1 MPNDNGPMT
10 PDRRAARAYDA
21 VAADYD
27 ERFRDELD
35 TKPRD
40 RELLDSLATRGSG
53 VVLDVGSG
61 PGHIGARI
69 RAVGRPV
76 IALDVSFAMARTA
89 THRLD
94 AAVVADMVRLPIGT
108 ATVADL
114 VAFYSVIHLPRPDL
128 AAVLSEFARVLEP
141 GGHALVSA
149 HEGTEDVSVNEFLGH
164 RVDLSATFFT
174 LDEMVAA
181 SVDAGLVVGSAERR
195 AAYATE
201 GSTNRLYLEL
211 KKAAGVPPTARP
223 T

>member
-1 MPNDNGPMT
+1 MPNDKGPMI
-10 PDRRAARAYDA
+10 PDRGAAQAYDV

-40 RELLDSLATRGSG
+40 RELLDDLATRGSG

-61 PGHIGARI
+61 PGHIGAYI
-69 RAVGRPV
+69 RSLGRPV
-76 IALDVSFAMARTA
+76 VALDVSPAMARTA
-89 THRLD
+89 AQQLD
-94 AAVVADMVRLPIGT
+94 AAVVADMARLPVGT
-108 ATVADL
+108 AAVADL

-141 GGHALVSA
+141 GGRALVSA
-149 HEGTEDVSVNEFLGH
+149 REGTEDVAVDEFLGH

-181 SVDAGLVVGSAERR
+181 SVDAGLVVVSAERR
-195 AAYATE
+195 APYATE

-211 KKAAGVPPTARP
+211 RRAAGVPPTARP

>member
-1 MPNDNGPMT
+1 MPHDNGPMT
-10 PDRRAARAYDA
+10 PTRRAAQAYDA

-40 RELLDSLATRGSG
+40 RQLLDSLATRGSG
-53 VVLDVGSG
+53 IVLDVGCG

-69 RAVGRPV
+69 RTFGRPV
-76 IALDVSFAMARTA
+76 VALDVSAAMARTA
-89 THRLD
+89 AQQLD
-94 AAVVADMVRLPIGT
+94 AAIVADMARLPVGT

-114 VAFYSVIHLPRPDL
+114 VAFYSVIHLPRPHL
-128 AAVLSEFARVLEP
+128 VGVLSEFARVLEP

-149 HEGTEDVSVNEFLGH
+149 HEGTEDITVNDFLGH
-164 RVDLSATFFT
+164 QVDLPATFFT

-181 SVDAGLVVGSAERR
+181 TRDAGLVVISAERR
-195 AAYATE
+195 APYANE

-211 KKAAGVPPTARP
+211 EHQ
-223 T
+223 